1 MAPKVKSATALAKE
15 AADAAAAAAGGHED
29 SFADAEEDTDP
40 GISKD
45 LLAYIDGS
53 RAVVVWVLAKVLN

>member
-40 GISKD
+40 VMAMNASMCN
-45 LLAYIDGS
+45 S
-53 RAVVVWVLAKVLN
+53 E